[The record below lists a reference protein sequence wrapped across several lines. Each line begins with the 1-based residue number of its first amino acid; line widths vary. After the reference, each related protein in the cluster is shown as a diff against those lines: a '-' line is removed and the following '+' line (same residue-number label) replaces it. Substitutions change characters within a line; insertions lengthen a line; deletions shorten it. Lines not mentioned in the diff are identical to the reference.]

1 MYRTILVPYD
11 GSALSAQAIPL
22 AGDLA
27 RRTGASL
34 HLAIVHDPSAYI
46 PFVAGEVA
54 VPVYDAA
61 LEQEQRADARAR
73 LDAQIATLQQQGCA
87 AKGMVL
93 EGLVVD
99 AIATHAHD
107 INADLVV
114 LTTHGR
120 GGFTRVRLG
129 SVTTALLPKLVAPAL
144 VVRVDDDT
152 PAPALREGPV
162 LCALDATPF
171 AEVALPHAQTL
182 AAVLG
187 GALHLVGVT
196 VPHTVPMA
204 PFGTETLLADE
215 TAIAGETAA
224 RSDYLTRQQ
233 QVMPAGTTVASVTD
247 MSVSKAL
254 IDELERIDGAA
265 IALAT
270 HGRSGFAR
278 FMLGSTTDEVIRH
291 APRPVLV
298 VRALHDDGT

>member
-1 MYRTILVPYD
+1 MYRTILVPFD

-22 AGDLA
+22 AGELA

-54 VPVYDAA
+54 VPTYDAA
-61 LEQEQRADARAR
+61 MEQEQRAEARAR
-73 LDAQIATLQQQGCA
+73 LDEQVALLQQHGCT

-99 AIATHAHD
+99 ALATHAHD

-129 SVTTALLPKLVAPAL
+129 SVTTALLPKLVAPTL
-144 VVRVDDDT
+144 VVRVDDD
-152 PAPALREGPV
+152 APQPVLGTGPV
-162 LCALDATPF
+162 LCALDATHF
-171 AEVALPHAQTL
+171 AEGALPHAQTF
-182 AAVLG
+182 ASVLG
-187 GALHLVGVT
+187 SALHLVGVT
-196 VPHTVPMA
+196 VPHTVALA
-204 PFGTETLLADE
+204 PFGTESMLADE
-215 TAIAGETAA
+215 TALSTEAAA

-233 QVMPAGTTVASVTD
+233 RVMPAGTTIASLTD

-278 FMLGSTTDEVIRH
+278 FMLGSTTDEVIRN

>member
-1 MYRTILVPYD
+1 MYRTILVPFD

-22 AGDLA
+22 AAELA
-27 RRTGASL
+27 RRSGAAL

-54 VPVYDAA
+54 VPTYDPAI
-61 LEQEQRADARAR
+61 EREQRADARAR
-73 LDAQIATLQQQGCA
+73 LDEQVAALQRQGCTA
-87 AKGMVL
+87 TGMLL
-93 EGLVVD
+93 EGMVVD
-99 AIATHAHD
+99 ALATHAHD

-144 VVRVDDDT
+144 VVRVDDD
-152 PAPALREGPV
+152 APVPVLHSGPV
-162 LCALDATPF
+162 LCALDATLF
-171 AEVALPHAQTL
+171 AEAALPHAQTF
-182 AAVLG
+182 ASVIG
-187 GALHLVGVT
+187 SRLHLVGVT
-196 VPHTVPMA
+196 VPHAVGMA
-204 PFGTETLLADE
+204 PFAAEAMLADE
-215 TAIAGETAA
+215 AA
-224 RSDYLTRQQ
+224 LTTEAYGRSDYLERARKLL
-233 QVMPAGTTVASVTD
+233 PEGTTTSSVTD

-278 FMLGSTTDEVIRH
+278 FMLGSTTDEVIRN

-298 VRALHDDGT
+298 VRALTDDEH